1 MSLIAV
7 SDLHLAPGETELQ
20 SCFVRFLEFIK
31 PEAESV
37 IINGD
42 LFNFWFG
49 YRDVVPYCY
58 VPTLSKLLDL
68 ADSGVTFKY
77 LHGNHDFNLGPFF
90 ERVLPAMVFT
100 HSLQMDYLGT
110 KVHVEH
116 GDLLDP
122 EDIGYRFL
130 RKVVRSRPIAWLFHA
145 LPPHIGLHVAN
156 GSAHISR
163 NYVISKKSNF
173 YYHCFEAAYKTMKSG
188 ADLVVYG
195 HGHRT
200 IFSEMLVDNRQK
212 LLVMLPGFRHKQL
225 YFLRL
230 APDRSGLFMFDM
242 SSGKERPLHLFDIA
256 TLGKELEA

>member
-1 MSLIAV
+1 M
-7 SDLHLAPGETELQ
+7 
-20 SCFVRFLEFIK
+20 
-31 PEAESV
+31 
-37 IINGD
+37 
-42 LFNFWFG
+42 
-49 YRDVVPYCY
+49 
-58 VPTLSKLLDL
+58 
-68 ADSGVTFKY
+68 
-77 LHGNHDFNLGPFF
+77 
-90 ERVLPAMVFT
+90 
-100 HSLQMDYLGT
+100 
-110 KVHVEH
+110 
-116 GDLLDP
+116 
-122 EDIGYRFL
+122 
-130 RKVVRSRPIAWLFHA
+130 
-145 LPPHIGLHVAN
+145 
-156 GSAHISR
+156 
-163 NYVISKKSNF
+163 ISKKSNF